1 MGTPKRFDELKVWE
15 DAQSLAVDVYAICR
29 LIKDHSFCDQI
40 KRAAVSVSNNIAE
53 GFERGSS
60 IDFARFL
67 DIARGSCGEV
77 RSMLL
82 LAVKVGFLDSRIS
95 EPVVEQ
101 TLEISRQLSAFST
114 YLRKKSN

>member
-1 MGTPKRFDELKVWE
+1 MGTPKRFNELKVWE
-15 DAQSLAVDVYAICR
+15 DAQLLAVDVYR
-29 LIKDHSFCDQI
+29 LSSAIKDRSFNDQM

-53 GFERGSS
+53 GFERGSD

-82 LAVKVGFLDSRIS
+82 LASKLGFLDSQIA
-95 EPVVEQ
+95 EPVVEN
-101 TLEISRQLSAFST
+101 TVGISRQLSAFSK
-114 YLRKKSN
+114 YLRNKAH